1 MVELELMVEQHQ
13 GAVVAVGLDRTG
25 CVSRMRIR
33 SLPSMLPLVELVL
46 VVLVA
51 VDSMDWMVALVM
63 GLQPQN
69 WMMAQQQHH
78 LRLQKLLDQLL
89 WH

>member
-13 GAVVAVGLDRTG
+13 GAVVAMGLDRTG
-25 CVSRMRIR
+25 CVSCMRNR
-33 SLPSMLPLVELVL
+33 SWPSMLPLVELVL

-63 GLQPQN
+63 GLPQN